1 MNLKILWDTLLLM
14 MVVGT
19 VFMPTVYAVTFTGPT
34 ASDISTFNDILSP
47 LMKLYNF
54 VKYAAT
60 VLAVLYLVFAGISF
74 IMSSN
79 DPRQREL
86 TKSMAS
92 YVLVGLVVVWAA
104 PMMVEYLL

>member
-1 MNLKILWDTLLLM
+1 MNKPIIWDIFFLM
-14 MVVGT
+14 LVIGT
-19 VFMPTVYAVTFTGPT
+19 VFMPTVYAVSFAAPT

-47 LMKLYNF
+47 LTKIYNF

-60 VLAVLYLVFAGISF
+60 VLAVLYLVFAGVSF
-74 IMSSN
+74 IMASN

-92 YVLVGLVVVWAA
+92 YVLVGLIVVWAA
-104 PMMVEYLL
+104 PMMVNYLL